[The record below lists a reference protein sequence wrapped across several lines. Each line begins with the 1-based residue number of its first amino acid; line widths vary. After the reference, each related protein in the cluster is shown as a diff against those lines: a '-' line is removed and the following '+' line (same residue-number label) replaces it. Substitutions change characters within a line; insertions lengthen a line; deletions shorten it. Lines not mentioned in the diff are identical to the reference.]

1 MPVQAISL
9 RTGFSLPAAIAD
21 FDTYIDELPRCSK
34 CFGELCLAKGEKMP
48 PYWRHFP
55 GVGDGCA
62 DKSENRVVI
71 YYKPKTLD
79 RKQTLALFKKRF
91 LEILDIAINGTLTI
105 DGPFATRQLSE
116 QVNSKVVQCSNGIA
130 HFNDCLLEI
139 ERLRKNLD
147 CILAVASSCANNLY
161 SNNSINEWKIPE
173 AEKIQMLEI
182 TIAYKQTHLRCVDE
196 ACKYIYSNGRQDLL
210 KELVAFAW
218 LEYNSNFK
226 NTYHQLKV
234 REFPVWLLTAT
245 TSILA
250 AVPWYRIMTALL
262 EEKAPHTQPLSIFV
276 LPNNLDIIFEIF
288 LPQKKPTIKPQGFTL
303 RKSN

>member
-1 MPVQAISL
+1 MPVKAISL
-9 RTGFSLPAAIAD
+9 RTGLSLAAAIAN

-55 GVGDGCA
+55 GVGDGCP
-62 DKSENRVVI
+62 DKSEISGVI

-79 RKQTLALFKKRF
+79 HKQTLALFKKRF
-91 LEILDIAINGTLTI
+91 LEILDIAINGRVII
-105 DGPFATRQLSE
+105 DGLFATRQLSE
-116 QVNSKVVQCSNGIA
+116 QVKGNSVQCSNGIA

-139 ERLRKNLD
+139 DRLRKNLD
-147 CILAVASSCANNLY
+147 CILAIASSCNLY
-161 SNNSINEWKIPE
+161 NTDSINEWEVPE

-182 TIAYKQTHLRCVDE
+182 TMAYKQTHERCVDE

-218 LEYNSNFK
+218 LEYNSNLK
-226 NTYHQLKV
+226 NTYNQLKV

-262 EEKAPHTQPLSIFV
+262 EEKEPLVQPLSIFA
-276 LPNNLDIIFEIF
+276 LPNNIDIIFEIF
-288 LPQKKPTIKPQGFTL
+288 LPQKKPTIKPQGFTP
-303 RKSN
+303 RKSY